1 MGHGIRER
9 TVLGPLEPNGPAESL
24 TLELRRYRC
33 RDCGAVVVS
42 APQGVLKGKLYGA
55 MAVAIALSLWSGE
68 RIAGWRIRR
77 RVRPSAREDDEY
89 TKWHGWR
96 SLSRWATRA
105 QEWWSTLRPTA
116 GTALERAS
124 SVVTQL
130 AGHAARASG
139 TLLELA
145 CDGALRS

>member
-1 MGHGIRER
+1 
-9 TVLGPLEPNGPAESL
+9 VQGPLEPNGPAEEL

-33 RDCGAVVVS
+33 RYCEAVVVS
-42 APQGVLKGKLYGA
+42 APRGVLKGKLYGA

-68 RIAGWRIRR
+68 RLPGWQIRQ
-77 RVRPSAREDDEY
+77 RVSPSGNGDDEY

-105 QEWWSTLRPTA
+105 EQWWTTLRPSA
-116 GTALERAS
+116 GTALEQAL

-130 AGHAARASG
+130 AGHAVMATG
-139 TLLELA
+139 TVLELA